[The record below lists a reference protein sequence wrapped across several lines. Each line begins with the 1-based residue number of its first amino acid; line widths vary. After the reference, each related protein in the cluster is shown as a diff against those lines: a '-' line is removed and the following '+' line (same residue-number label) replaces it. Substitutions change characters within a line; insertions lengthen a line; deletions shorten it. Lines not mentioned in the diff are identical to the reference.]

1 MAGEPDLVICG
12 NATADAELKY
22 LPSGVALCSW
32 TVASTPRVKDRD
44 SWRDGET
51 VFYRCT
57 AWRQLAE
64 SAAETITRG
73 MRLLVHGKLKVRS
86 YEKDGEK
93 RTSIEI
99 DVENV
104 GPELR
109 YATASVKKV
118 GRSSE
123 QTGSPADDPWG
134 SAPAASQQAGDDSPP
149 F

>member
-1 MAGEPDLVICG
+1 MAGEPTITICG
-12 NATADAELKY
+12 NATGDAELKF
-22 LPSGVALCSW
+22 LGSGAALCSW
-32 TVASTPRVKDRD
+32 TVACTPRVKKGDEWAD
-44 SWRDGET
+44 SDT

-73 MRLLVHGKLKVRS
+73 MRVLVHGRLKVRP

-93 RTSIEI
+93 RLSVEI
-99 DVENV
+99 DVEHV

-123 QTGSPADDPWG
+123 APPADDPWG
-134 SAPAASQQAGDDSPP
+134 SAPAPGGDSEPP

>member
-1 MAGEPDLVICG
+1 MAGEPDVVVCG

-22 LPSGVALCSW
+22 LSSGVALCSW
-32 TVASTPRVKDRD
+32 TVAATPRVKQGDQ
-44 SWRDGET
+44 WTDGET

-64 SAAETITRG
+64 QAAETITKG
-73 MRLLVHGKLKVRS
+73 MRLLVHGRLKVRG

-99 DVENV
+99 DVEHV

-109 YATASVKKV
+109 YATATVAKV
-118 GRSSE
+118 SRQGGDTSG
-123 QTGSPADDPWG
+123 GSDDPW
-134 SAPAASQQAGDDSPP
+134 SKPAAAAADELPP